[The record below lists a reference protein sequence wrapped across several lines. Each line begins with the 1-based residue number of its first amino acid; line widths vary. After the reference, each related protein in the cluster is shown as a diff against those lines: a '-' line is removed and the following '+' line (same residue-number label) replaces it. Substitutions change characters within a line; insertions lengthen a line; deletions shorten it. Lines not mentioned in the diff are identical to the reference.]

1 MTIRKIYFERKL
13 AEGKHQNLIRINI
26 KNKMLHTVFAVVHRK
41 TPYNSNFVKTLAY
54 QGNGTISLN

>member
-1 MTIRKIYFERKL
+1 
-13 AEGKHQNLIRINI
+13 
-26 KNKMLHTVFAVVHRK
+26 MLHTVFAVVHRK